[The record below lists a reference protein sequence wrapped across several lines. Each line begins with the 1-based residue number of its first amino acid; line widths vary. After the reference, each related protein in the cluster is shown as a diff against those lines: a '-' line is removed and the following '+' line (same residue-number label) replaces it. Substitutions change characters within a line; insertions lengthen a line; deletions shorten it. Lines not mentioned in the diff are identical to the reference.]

1 MAKCFIL
8 FILIAFVVLDHS
20 IIYGRHH
27 SDTYGAS
34 DTDSRQTVAHHMR
47 PAQHHNH
54 RELLPAH
61 TLPQIHQRTPHVKN
75 NRPRVAKAR
84 RIRQS
89 SWQENVPPDS
99 SISSAEERAEREE
112 AEAALRRYVHIQRHM
127 AHQQEH
133 LRHHHEEYEHNAKQS
148 TTLSQEWQSEEE
160 QEREVSLPLF
170 NMRMPRIW
178 QHLGGTTDV
187 MLSDAPNDDSVEP
200 QRLDVALPLTE
211 MTSDSDEIDDLLA
224 PTLETAH
231 SNSLESESSES
242 QEQEESSEAVEQQKK
257 RDKSDCPKCESSRRV
272 EHISEEE
279 LTQLRIEY
287 VKQQILEK
295 LRLKERPNIS
305 AVGLPK
311 PIYEGTTID
320 EEEDDTPK
328 NKDVD
333 DYYARTSK
341 KFIFLQREKRE
352 CQRLGTNSSMCFSF
366 KIDDAD
372 ADGFDVNTAVLWL
385 FKSKSKRSH
394 RRKGARSS
402 PQTIVVSEVQQ
413 STDPTYLPVVKTI
426 AIQSVDVQDEW
437 MKIDIEWPIKRWF
450 GNHDLSH
457 LIHISCRTCDMT
469 TMEEMIS
476 VDKDYRPFIMVDTR
490 NRKRASRQ
498 KRGINCTDGVT
509 ECCREKLYISFDEIG
524 WGDWIIQP
532 RGYDAYFCRGSCGS
546 VASVAQSATHH
557 SAFLQKIALSRRNNR
572 DSKPLELV
580 PCCTAKQYS
589 SLKLVF
595 MDSNNTATQ
604 KTFPNMV
611 VESCGCR

>member
-1 MAKCFIL
+1 MSKYLLSFIL
-8 FILIAFVVLDHS
+8 VAFVALEQS
-20 IIYGRHH
+20 FIYGRHH
-27 SDTYGAS
+27 SDTQTPS
-34 DTDSRQTVAHHMR
+34 STDSLQPYKQNRHLFHIQS
-47 PAQHHNH
+47 
-54 RELLPAH
+54 
-61 TLPQIHQRTPHVKN
+61 PQQFHKRSNSVKN
-75 NRPRVAKAR
+75 NRPRNAKVR

-89 SWQENVPPDS
+89 SWHNRNSDEAREGQ
-99 SISSAEERAEREE
+99 EE
-112 AEAALRRYVHIQRHM
+112 AAAARRSYLHIQRHM

-133 LRHHHEEYEHNAKQS
+133 LRHHQEEYHRIAESIEGQDEASAELQSAEQVEQES
-148 TTLSQEWQSEEE
+148 TT
-160 QEREVSLPLF
+160 SL
-170 NMRMPRIW
+170 NMRLPRIW
-178 QHLGGTTDV
+178 QHLGGTEDI
-187 MLSDAPNDDSVEP
+187 MFSDAPRDYSDEV
-200 QRLDVALPLTE
+200 QHIADVKLPLTQALAE
-211 MTSDSDEIDDLLA
+211 SDEIDGFVPPA
-224 PTLETAH
+224 PEAH
-231 SNSLESESSES
+231 SNSLETADSEQNLATAHDEHRT
-242 QEQEESSEAVEQQKK
+242 A
-257 RDKSDCPKCESSRRV
+257 KSGCPKCESSRRV

-295 LRLKERPNIS
+295 LRLKERPNVS

-320 EEEDDTPK
+320 EEEDDGAK
-328 NKDVD
+328 NKDLD
-333 DYYARTSK
+333 DYYARTKK

-385 FKSKSKRSH
+385 FKSRTKRSH
-394 RRKGARSS
+394 RTNSTRIG

-413 STDPTYLPVVKTI
+413 NTDPKYLPIVKTI
-426 AIQSVDVQDEW
+426 AIQSIDVQDEW

-457 LIHISCRTCDMT
+457 LIHISCRTCDMA
-469 TMEEMIS
+469 TMEKMIS
-476 VDKDYRPFIMVDTR
+476 MNKDYRPFIMVDTQ
-490 NRKRASRQ
+490 NRRRASRQ

-546 VASVAQSATHH
+546 VASVTQSATHH
-557 SAFLQKIALSRRNNR
+557 SAFLQKVALSRRNR
-572 DSKPLELV
+572 GSKPLELI

-589 SLKLVF
+589 SLQLVF

>member
-20 IIYGRHH
+20 IIYGRYH
-27 SDTYGAS
+27 SDTHGPNDS
-34 DTDSRQTVAHHMR
+34 DGRQAIADHMR

-54 RELLPAH
+54 RQLLSAH
-61 TLPQIHQRTPHVKN
+61 TLPHTGKRTPHVKN
-75 NRPRVAKAR
+75 NRPRVAKSR

-89 SWQENVPPDS
+89 SWQENVPPDT
-99 SISSAEERAEREE
+99 ISSAEQRAEREE

-133 LRHHHEEYEHNAKQS
+133 LLHHQDEYGRNQKQRA
-148 TTLSQEWQSEEE
+148 TQIQEWRSEE
-160 QEREVSLPLF
+160 QQKQRDVSLYPF

-178 QHLGGTTDV
+178 QHLGGTADV
-187 MLSDAPNDDSVEP
+187 MLGDAPSYDSVET
-200 QRLDVALPLTE
+200 QRFDVSLPLAET
-211 MTSDSDEIDDLLA
+211 TSDSDELDDFLA
-224 PTLETAH
+224 PTVEAEQ
-231 SNSLESESSES
+231 SNSLESES
-242 QEQEESSEAVEQQKK
+242 ESSEKEQSSETVRQQERNGKT
-257 RDKSDCPKCESSRRV
+257 DCPKCESSRRV

-279 LTQLRIEY
+279 LTLLRIEY

-295 LRLKERPNIS
+295 LRLKERPNVS
-305 AVGLPK
+305 AVSLPK

-320 EEEDDTPK
+320 EEEEDSAK
-328 NKDVD
+328 NKEVD

-341 KFIFLQREKRE
+341 KFIFLQKEKRE

-385 FKSKSKRSH
+385 FKSKSKRTH
-394 RRKGARSS
+394 RRKAARTS

-413 STDPTYLPVVKTI
+413 NTHPTYLPVVKTI
-426 AIQSVDVQDEW
+426 AIQAIDVQDEW

-457 LIHISCRTCDMT
+457 LIHISCRTCDMAA
-469 TMEEMIS
+469 MEDMIS

-490 NRKRASRQ
+490 NRRRASRQ

-532 RGYDAYFCRGSCGS
+532 RGYDAYFCRGTCGS

-589 SLKLVF
+589 PLKLVF

-611 VESCGCR
+611 IESCGCR

>member
-1 MAKCFIL
+1 MSKYL
-8 FILIAFVVLDHS
+8 LSFILIAFVALDHS
-20 IIYGRHH
+20 FIYGRHH
-27 SDTYGAS
+27 SDMQTPS
-34 DTDSRQTVAHHMR
+34 RTDSLQPVAHYVPPLYKQNRHLFHI
-47 PAQHHNH
+47 QS
-54 RELLPAH
+54 
-61 TLPQIHQRTPHVKN
+61 PQQFHKRSNSVKN
-75 NRPRVAKAR
+75 NRPRNAKVR

-89 SWQENVPPDS
+89 SWHNRNRDE
-99 SISSAEERAEREE
+99 AREE
-112 AEAALRRYVHIQRHM
+112 QEEAAAALRRYIHIQRHM

-133 LRHHHEEYEHNAKQS
+133 LRHHQEEYHRIAESIEGEDEASAELQSVEQVEQES
-148 TTLSQEWQSEEE
+148 TT
-160 QEREVSLPLF
+160 SL
-170 NMRMPRIW
+170 NMRLPRIW
-178 QHLGGTTDV
+178 QHLGGTEDI
-187 MLSDAPNDDSVEP
+187 MFSDAPRDYSDEV
-200 QRLDVALPLTE
+200 QHIADVKLPLTQALAE
-211 MTSDSDEIDDLLA
+211 SDEIDGFVPPA
-224 PTLETAH
+224 PEAH
-231 SNSLESESSES
+231 SNSLETADSEQNLATAHDEHRT
-242 QEQEESSEAVEQQKK
+242 A
-257 RDKSDCPKCESSRRV
+257 KSGCPKCESSRRV

-295 LRLKERPNIS
+295 LRLKERPNVS

-320 EEEDDTPK
+320 EEEDDGAK
-328 NKDVD
+328 NKDLD
-333 DYYARTSK
+333 DYYARTKK

-385 FKSKSKRSH
+385 FKSRTKRSH
-394 RRKGARSS
+394 RTNSTRIG

-413 STDPTYLPVVKTI
+413 NTDPKYLPIVKTI
-426 AIQSVDVQDEW
+426 AIQSIDVQDEW

-457 LIHISCRTCDMT
+457 LIHISCRTCDMA
-469 TMEEMIS
+469 TMEKMIS
-476 VDKDYRPFIMVDTR
+476 MNKDYRPFIMVDTQ
-490 NRKRASRQ
+490 NRRRASRQ

-546 VASVAQSATHH
+546 VASVTQSATHH
-557 SAFLQKIALSRRNNR
+557 SAFLQKVALSRRNR
-572 DSKPLELV
+572 GSKPLELI

-589 SLKLVF
+589 SLQLVF

>member
-20 IIYGRHH
+20 IIYGRYH
-27 SDTYGAS
+27 SDTHGPS
-34 DTDSRQTVAHHMR
+34 DTDSRQAIAQHMR

-54 RELLPAH
+54 RQILPAH
-61 TLPQIHQRTPHVKN
+61 TLPHIDKRTPHVKN

-89 SWQENVPPDS
+89 SWQENVPLD
-99 SISSAEERAEREE
+99 SISSAERRAEREE
-112 AEAALRRYVHIQRHM
+112 AEAALQRYVHIQRHM

-133 LRHHHEEYEHNAKQS
+133 LRHHQEEYGHNVKQ
-148 TTLSQEWQSEEE
+148 TLRRSQEWQSEE
-160 QEREVSLPLF
+160 QQQQRGEVPLYPF

-178 QHLGGTTDV
+178 QHLGGTADV
-187 MLSDAPNDDSVEP
+187 MLGDAPNSDSVES
-200 QRLDVALPLTE
+200 QRFDVSLPLAENTG
-211 MTSDSDEIDDLLA
+211 DSDELDDLLA
-224 PTLETAH
+224 PTVEAEQ
-231 SNSLESESSES
+231 SNSLESSES
-242 QEQEESSEAVEQQKK
+242 VEREQSSEAVKQKERSGK
-257 RDKSDCPKCESSRRV
+257 TDCPKCESSRRV
-272 EHISEEE
+272 QHISEEE
-279 LTQLRIEY
+279 LTLLRIEY

-295 LRLKERPNIS
+295 LRLKERPNVS
-305 AVGLPK
+305 AVSLPK

-320 EEEDDTPK
+320 EEEDDGAK
-328 NKDVD
+328 NKEVD

-385 FKSKSKRSH
+385 FKSKSKRAH
-394 RRKGARSS
+394 RRKRPRTS

-413 STDPTYLPVVKTI
+413 NTHPTYLPVVKTI
-426 AIQSVDVQDEW
+426 AIQAIDVQDEW

-457 LIHISCRTCDMT
+457 LIHISCRTCDMAS
-469 TMEEMIS
+469 MEEMIS

-490 NRKRASRQ
+490 NRRRASRQ

-572 DSKPLELV
+572 DSQPLELV

-589 SLKLVF
+589 PLKLVF

-611 VESCGCR
+611 IESCGCR